1 MSAILRPQVFNRRWE
16 TFKQLSI
23 FVIDNHLQI
32 VRKAATS
39 PGQALLEIGAAAYF
53 QRITVISDDESG
65 SLPLIN
71 DWTFG

>member
-23 FVIDNHLQI
+23 FVIDNHLQM

-39 PGQALLEIGAAAYF
+39 PGQGLPELGTTADF
-53 QRITVISDDESG
+53 QRITLISDGELR